1 MASSSVFVSC
11 ADYDDDINANKADI
25 IAAQNDLTALKG
37 QLSSIQSDLQGQLAS
52 LQTQLTNLKSD
63 YETKIAQ
70 AQSELNAAIAK
81 KADQSEIDALTQKL
95 ADLRLEFTNKV
106 NAVEQ
111 RIAAVE
117 SAIEQ
122 IKTTLAGKADQSY
135 VDNAIAT
142 INAALNGLVSKEDF
156 TAVKNDVETLKTNL
170 ATLQAL
176 AAGFATKADVDK
188 QIEAVN
194 AAIAKLQSDFEAALA
209 KKADLSYVDGQVEK
223 VNEAINT
230 LKGQI
235 ADINQAIK
243 DIQAALATKA
253 NAEDLTNLDADL
265 TKKINDLND
274 ALSTKINE
282 VQTYVTTYL
291 VTNEKFDAAIELL
304 NTTIANLKKSLE
316 DAIALK
322 ADQSEVDKKADQ
334 AALQAAI
341 DRIAALEGALV
352 NINTLITNLQDNK
365 ANKADVDAAIANL
378 QGQLNTLNAKIDAKD
393 PQTLIDAALVSV
405 KADIENIKA
414 TLALKADQTYVD
426 AQLALVQDSLDIV
439 AASVKDIYTK
449 LAAVSG
455 DLTAAEAR
463 LKALIDGLRAD
474 MNDSVKALNSKINL
488 ANAAIEDLKIQD
500 KTILAFL
507 GDITKGTL
515 ASQLAA
521 LKAEMSDDAKA
532 KVDAEHQA
540 MVDSVLKVK
549 AAINKLEGDLGL
561 LAGRV
566 GTLEDNYAALRGEFD
581 VLSGNYT
588 DFKADLADKLNQIDE
603 QLAAYSLDNLKIL
616 IKTVLTSI
624 TLIPDLYIDGIEAI
638 RFTSVRY
645 IPQRPNYRII
655 PTAYSNAEGY
665 PDTPVITEGDS
676 TGYKVDFA
684 DHQLENVPRAN
695 AVIIDNGETTA
706 EYRLSPATVPDT
718 AIDVENIAMWSKTA
732 DTETRTASLKKNDPV
747 KPVYV
752 SLVNGNLTVKLQKT
766 TTQSIQFQGEGTKAT
781 IVSLM
786 VPRKA
791 TKEGIEAAD
800 IYSEFSMLDEQ
811 VITPR
816 LAALNLR
823 SQTGEYGPAT
833 GAAIYNASNWIFEH
847 PDLGLTHN
855 NMSDSIHSMHYHFID
870 SLHIFSSLVDQNLYV
885 KVAADYDK
893 PFDLLNLVTGCY
905 NTYNTDGTVKNH
917 IEITK
922 AALAKY
928 GLAFRF
934 QLPSQYNAIT
944 YNDWVRGYTSQNW
957 NYTDQQKFAKLSEN
971 NPHNIITPVLPNDEQ
986 TTGNRAIIGKE
997 PVVRAML
1004 VDTVRGNLV
1013 DQAYFKVKWVDNKPD
1028 KDPIPVEF
1036 IDSGLLECDY
1046 NSMVVRWDK
1055 FINEVYA
1062 KLKDADGNATGMS
1075 WDEFRRYYPQTDV
1088 WRVATFVAQFTD
1100 NDSWIEQG
1108 NIYEN
1113 GGRVRIYW
1121 LGGDYTSPNADANE
1135 LWWHIGANQIG
1146 TILPAREKWMTT
1158 TIEFRSTDP
1167 KVYGPIRMTLKY
1179 KVKLPEKPKFHGY
1192 YSNYWIDL
1200 GKIHYVEPIQ
1210 YGTSAYMEQL
1220 LGNEVD
1226 DPLGTV
1232 KANNDQY
1239 DYSNGLYSGQT
1250 WELMADGS
1258 EYEPYVPTFFT
1269 NDHEDYIAYC
1279 VYNSN
1284 LFNAFTYNEYGIIID
1299 GGMPLC
1305 GTWDFQFRK
1314 SQAVTKS
1321 EMTGSKK
1328 SYNVRPDYV
1337 TKAHWDAMGK
1347 YGLTAYDYNEPLKP
1361 EGIVDVYT
1369 NDVQD
1374 IPTARGRNNEF
1385 GAYVLETETKD
1396 YVLKADKKTWAWRS
1410 PLEYEDAIWYNWDIS
1425 QASWQH
1431 DPDFVEDDVISRPW
1445 LFADHNNA
1453 HNWALINPITA
1464 KNVGERPE
1472 RSKDNLVE
1480 MGVFYKYNQWN
1491 CELIEN
1497 GAYKFALVAPLDIT
1511 EQMKGYF
1518 EDAVISGSDI
1528 DCNDAFTMI
1537 DFAGYEVRNVAPD
1550 PNVRINGQRETEYE
1564 YTKYRQDLYHYYEV
1578 RSPQYDLEN
1587 VRYGL
1592 KWENNNLVEDPSATY
1607 RTALTAK
1614 QIKEYT
1620 NGNVTF
1626 SITQPD
1632 ANTLRFKRN
1641 GGSPVENKFYCFIP
1655 ATIHYGFGVITKYV
1669 KVPIWPPRQVPE
1681 GDDAYRSR

>member
-1 MASSSVFVSC
+1 MKKRLIGSLLFGALFMASSSVFVSC

-142 INAALNGLVSKEDF
+142 ITAALNGLVSKEDF
-156 TAVKNDVETLKTNL
+156 AAVKNDVETLKTNL

-223 VNEAINT
+223 VNEAVNT

-265 TKKINDLND
+265 TKKINELND
-274 ALSTKINE
+274 ALANKINE

-521 LKAEMSDDAKA
+521 LKAEMSDDAAA
-532 KVDAEHQA
+532 KVAAEHQA
-540 MVDSVLKVK
+540 MLDSVLKVK

-581 VLSGNYT
+581 VLSGDYT
-588 DFKADLADKLNQIDE
+588 DFKADLADKLNKIDE
-603 QLAAYSLDNLKIL
+603 QLAAYSLDNLKVL
-616 IKTVLTSI
+616 IKSVLTSI

-638 RFTSVRY
+638 RFRSISYV
-645 IPQRPNYRII
+645 PQVTWYNHTPV
-655 PTAYSNAEGY
+655 AYSNAEGY
-665 PDTPVITEGDS
+665 PGVPVTTEGDEPA
-676 TGYKVDFA
+676 YKIDFA
-684 DHQLENVPRAN
+684 DHQLQDKPRAN
-695 AVIIDNGETTA
+695 TVIIDNGQTTVR
-706 EYRLSPATVPDT
+706 YRLSPVTVPDT
-718 AIDVENIAMWSKTA
+718 AINKEGITMVSKTT
-732 DTETRTASLKKNDPV
+732 DTETRALYNLKENDPV
-747 KPVYV
+747 KPVFENL
-752 SLVNGNLTVKLQKT
+752 SNGILTVKLQKT
-766 TTQSIQFQGEGTKAT
+766 STASLRFAGEGNQGT
-781 IVSLM
+781 IVSLK

-800 IYSEFSMLDEQ
+800 IYSEFSLLDEE

-816 LAALNLR
+816 LAALNLN
-823 SQTGEYGPAT
+823 GND
-833 GAAIYNASNWIFEH
+833 IYKASNWKFNMPTPH
-847 PDLGLTHN
+847 PTHTS
-855 NMSDSIHSMHYHFID
+855 MADSIHSMHYHYID
-870 SLHIFSSLVDQNLYV
+870 SLHIFSSVVDRNLYV
-885 KVAADYDK
+885 KVEADYDK

-905 NTYNTDGTVKNH
+905 NVYNEDGSVKQH
-917 IEITK
+917 KEINK
-922 AALAKY
+922 ADLAQY

-934 QLPSQYNAIT
+934 ELPQKYNAFT
-944 YNDWVRGYTSQNW
+944 YEDWMENYTSQNY
-957 NYTDQQKFAKLSEN
+957 NYTDQQPFAKLSEN
-971 NPHNIITPVLPNDEQ
+971 NPHNIITPVLPNAEQ

-997 PVVRAML
+997 PIVRAML
-1004 VDTVRGNLV
+1004 VDTVRGNLI
-1013 DQAYFKVKWVDNKPD
+1013 DQAYFKVKWMDNTPD
-1028 KDPIPVEF
+1028 KPEIPVEF
-1036 IDSGLLECDY
+1036 VDSGVLNCQV

-1062 KLKDADGNATGMS
+1062 KLLDSEGNATGMS
-1075 WDEFRRYYPQTDV
+1075 WNDFRKYYPQNNV
-1088 WRVATFVAQFTD
+1088 WRTSPTNARFTD
-1100 NDSWIEQG
+1100 LGSSIEQ
-1108 NIYEN
+1108 
-1113 GGRVRIYW
+1113 RLDHDVVTIYW
-1121 LGGDYTSPNADANE
+1121 LGGTYTSPNADANE
-1135 LWWHIGANQIG
+1135 LWWSMDEDFFG
-1146 TILPAREKWMTT
+1146 TILPAREKWYTT
-1158 TIEFRSTDP
+1158 TIKFVSNDP
-1167 KVYGPIRMTLKY
+1167 KVYGPIVMTLKY
-1179 KVKLPEKPKFHGY
+1179 KVKMPDTPKIVGYNHNQWFVQKEKF
-1192 YSNYWIDL
+1192 
-1200 GKIHYVEPIQ
+1200 YVQPVQ
-1210 YGTSAYMEQL
+1210 YGTVNNKNYRPDKVEFDFNITQQFVVTTSRDAQTNLMNGTWTNWIVKNFPSFNWADIYGPQFDEWYACGAWDVEFAAAANGLGYHTAYKKNNKYAEPNLASQL
-1220 LGNEVD
+1220 TSDNLAYNYIDGNGDDALKLWWYYDYEDGVKEPNAKHYSWTNWDSEDRGTRVAADVRKNPFFILHGDTATADQIIPLLNPLSQENRSDGWTPEKTYDDNKAIDMTVWAKYNSYNYEPITSFKAYLVTPIRINFTAPGAFEDNHISGTRVNAAGNLSITDFVGYAVAKSLNSFTAAQRTQERYKYAEKLWVYYGLSDPEFQLGNTD
-1226 DPLGTV
+1226 
-1232 KANNDQY
+1232 
-1239 DYSNGLYSGQT
+1239 
-1250 WELMADGS
+1250 
-1258 EYEPYVPTFFT
+1258 
-1269 NDHEDYIAYC
+1269 
-1279 VYNSN
+1279 
-1284 LFNAFTYNEYGIIID
+1284 II
-1299 GGMPLC
+1299 
-1305 GTWDFQFRK
+1305 
-1314 SQAVTKS
+1314 
-1321 EMTGSKK
+1321 
-1328 SYNVRPDYV
+1328 
-1337 TKAHWDAMGK
+1337 
-1347 YGLTAYDYNEPLKP
+1347 
-1361 EGIVDVYT
+1361 
-1369 NDVQD
+1369 
-1374 IPTARGRNNEF
+1374 
-1385 GAYVLETETKD
+1385 
-1396 YVLKADKKTWAWRS
+1396 
-1410 PLEYEDAIWYNWDIS
+1410 
-1425 QASWQH
+1425 
-1431 DPDFVEDDVISRPW
+1431 
-1445 LFADHNNA
+1445 
-1453 HNWALINPITA
+1453 
-1464 KNVGERPE
+1464 
-1472 RSKDNLVE
+1472 
-1480 MGVFYKYNQWN
+1480 
-1491 CELIEN
+1491 
-1497 GAYKFALVAPLDIT
+1497 
-1511 EQMKGYF
+1511 
-1518 EDAVISGSDI
+1518 
-1528 DCNDAFTMI
+1528 
-1537 DFAGYEVRNVAPD
+1537 
-1550 PNVRINGQRETEYE
+1550 
-1564 YTKYRQDLYHYYEV
+1564 
-1578 RSPQYDLEN
+1578 
-1587 VRYGL
+1587 YGL
-1592 KWENNNLVEDPSATY
+1592 KKSGGNLVVDH
-1607 RTALTAK
+1607 
-1614 QIKEYT
+1614 
-1620 NGNVTF
+1620 NVT
-1626 SITQPD
+1626 ID
-1632 ANTLRFKRN
+1632 ATGANIIN
-1641 GGSPVENKFYCFIP
+1641 GGLTGAQVAAYTANGYVPSLTLETDPDTGEEFLLYKNLQGREFEDYYNIFVPVTVK
-1655 ATIHYGFGVITKYV
+1655 HVFGTLTTYV
-1669 KVPIWPPRQVPE
+1669 PFPVYPKGKAE
-1681 GDDAYRSR
+1681 GDGWTIINGPEVTSRMR